1 MWGGSSFPWAV
12 GLSIVR
18 RRTFAHPVTGMGHF
32 RTSLA
37 NFITSAFQSKADI
50 RRASA
55 MSDQRRQLDTD
66 SDQHPHFDELM

>member
-1 MWGGSSFPWAV
+1 
-12 GLSIVR
+12 
-18 RRTFAHPVTGMGHF
+18 MGHF

-55 MSDQRRQLDTD
+55 MSDQGRQLDTD